1 MGGPAIVPYFLK
13 NISLKQQEPSGFTV
27 PNLMCVQGV
36 CNVVSKGTLFVIIDT
51 SLVLIIN

>member
-13 NISLKQQEPSGFTV
+13 NICLKQQEPSGFTV